1 MLTTKSLSVVIAT
14 VAALSANV
22 FAAPRQDNPVH
33 PAYYAERAIVAFEY
47 LPTQPYGDAGN
58 PLHPAFAKTTF
69 NDAWLSTGAID
80 AKPYVESR
88 NPLHPAFKHF

>member
-22 FAAPRQDNPVH
+22 FAASRQDNPVH

-47 LPTQPYGDAGN
+47 LPTQPYGNAGN
-58 PLHPAFAKTTF
+58 PLHPNFSKTTF
-69 NDAWLSTGAID
+69 DTDWIGSGAGIGRVYVDA
-80 AKPYVESR
+80 R
-88 NPLHPAFKHF
+88 NPLHPSFNRF